1 MPSKGNR
8 PERLID
14 MMTERA
20 EQLRDALLTHADGW
34 DMNTSSVTDEQFF
47 AWWAMKTGK
56 IPKPEGSTIEVFPPT
71 PLIMPDGSVQVLS
84 KWEVALALAAEQ
96 PNEKLAKLA
105 RDLIAR
111 YERAL
116 LKVAMGEVA

>member
-1 MPSKGNR
+1 MTDKNR

-14 MMTERA
+14 MMKERA
-20 EQLRDALLTHADGW
+20 EQLRDSLIEQAEGW
-34 DMNTSSVTDEQFF
+34 DMGTSNVTDEQFF
-47 AWWAMKTGK
+47 TWWAMKTGK
-56 IPKPEGSTIEVFPPT
+56 IPAEGVDIEVFPPV

-84 KWEVALALAAEQ
+84 KWEVALSLAAEQ

-116 LKVAMGEVA
+116 LKVAQGRVA

>member
-1 MPSKGNR
+1 MTTKNR

-34 DMNTSSVTDEQFF
+34 DMNTSTATDEVFY

-56 IPKPEGSTIEVFPPT
+56 ISAEGTDIEVFPPT
-71 PLIMPDGSVQVLS
+71 PLIMPDGSVQVVS
-84 KWEVALALAAEQ
+84 KWEFALALAAEQ

-105 RDLIAR
+105 RDLTAR